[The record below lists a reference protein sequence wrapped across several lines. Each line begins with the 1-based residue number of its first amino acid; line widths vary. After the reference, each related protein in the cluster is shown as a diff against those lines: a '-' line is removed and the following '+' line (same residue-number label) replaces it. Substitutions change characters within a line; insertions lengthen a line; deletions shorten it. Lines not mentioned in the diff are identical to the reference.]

1 MSFDDFEQERRFH
14 EAWDAVRI
22 ARPVSFSLFTFG
34 ATERPYYLICHPTA
48 DEPTVRILQGEIKV
62 TRPVLITP
70 DNMDP
75 EFRNFFESQAEQEM
89 VQFLMKRTV
98 IPQLKFDNISHRCDI
113 RSDSVEEAVALLNRK
128 LDAEEEERVAV
139 LTAPPELAGIAL
151 LRYALE
157 RVIES
162 QPHNLQELRERG
174 FLP

>member
-1 MSFDDFEQERRFH
+1 MRFDDFELERRFH
-14 EAWDAVRI
+14 EAWDAIRI

-34 ATERPYYLICHPTA
+34 ETELPYYLVCHPSAKT
-48 DEPTVRILQGEIKV
+48 PTVKIIEGEIRI
-62 TRPVLITP
+62 TRPLLITP

-75 EFRNFFESQAEQEM
+75 EFRNFFESQEEREM

-98 IPQLKFDNISHRCDI
+98 IPQLKFDNASHHCDI

-128 LDAEEEERVAV
+128 LDDEDEDRVAV

-162 QPHNLQELRERG
+162 QPHNVQELRERG

>member
-1 MSFDDFEQERRFH
+1 MSFDDFGVERRFH
-14 EAWDAVRI
+14 EAWDAIRI

-34 ATERPYYLICHPTA
+34 ETELPYYLVCHPQSDGA
-48 DEPTVRILQGEIKV
+48 TVKITEGEIKV
-62 TRPVLITP
+62 TRPMLITP
-70 DNMDP
+70 DNMDA
-75 EFRNFFESQAEQEM
+75 EFRNFFESQEEHEM

-98 IPQLKFDNISHRCDI
+98 IPQLKFDNTSHSSDI

-128 LDAEEEERVAV
+128 LDAEEQERVAV

-162 QPHNLQELRERG
+162 QPHNVQELRERG

>member
-1 MSFDDFEQERRFH
+1 MNFEDFDLERRFH
-14 EAWDAVRI
+14 EAWDAIRI
-22 ARPVSFSLFTFG
+22 ARPVKFSLFTFG
-34 ATERPYYLICHPTA
+34 ETDLQYYLVCHPET
-48 DEPTVRILQGEIKV
+48 PQSTVSVTEGEIKV

-70 DNMDP
+70 DNVEP
-75 EFRNFFESQAEQEM
+75 EFLNFFENRQEREM

-98 IPQLKFDNISHRCDI
+98 IPQLKFDNSSHKSEI

-128 LDAEEEERVAV
+128 LDAEDEERVAV
-139 LTAPPELAGIAL
+139 LTSPKELAGIAL

-162 QPHNLQELRERG
+162 QPHNVQELRERG